1 MLPTNQ
7 SIQENKYFSKL
18 IYSKSY
24 YSTSFSDNI
33 SFSLYEKFKNWIVGE
48 FDLFFKEENH
58 NSLNIYFPNGI
69 ITIEIKNNTKISII
83 VKNKNSKK
91 CKNMMQKV
99 LKLYLFSLPKIT

>member
-1 MLPTNQ
+1 MLATNQ
-7 SIQENKYFSKL
+7 SIQNNKDFSEL

-24 YSTSFSDNI
+24 YSTSFSDTI
-33 SFSLYEKFKNWIVGE
+33 SLSLYEKFKNWVIGE

-99 LKLYLFSLPKIT
+99 LKLYLFSLPKTT